1 MALTPPPSAPPAAPD
16 AAPATPSRAVPSTFR
31 ALADAFVTWEVGFRN
46 NVAGLRDWLAGFI
59 SWASTHVTEMQALQD
74 DVNAKAQSMQAQ
86 SIRYVFSTATS
97 DVDPGNGV
105 LVLNS
110 LTQNASTVARMDLL
124 DAAGSDVT
132 AFLNSFGSSTST
144 IKGDLVIAHK
154 DTPTTKWL
162 RFSVTSVA
170 SPAGYRNVTVNPTG
184 SSAANP
190 FAMGDQLMVTFTR
203 NGDSGGV
210 NDNVIQGQT
219 NIKGTTT
226 GTSTAYALTLNPA
239 ITAYTAG
246 QRFAATFHA
255 DSGDQPTLNANGV
268 GAVNLVKL
276 MPDGTFANIR
286 TGDIKN
292 GLRSDLLAINSTQ
305 LWVVNLPVA
314 ASSGHYNP
322 KIWGATNIMLDFG
335 DAGSCYEHSE
345 NAGTRAA
352 TIASGLPPGW
362 TLTIINATGASSVT
376 ISHTNGAASL
386 VQLGTGSTGTR
397 TLGPGGA
404 CTLVRSPVTADRVY
418 ISGSN
423 LT

>member
-1 MALTPPPSAPPAAPD
+1 MPLTAPPAAPPAAPD
-16 AAPATPSRAVPSTFR
+16 AAPAIPQRSVPATFR
-31 ALADAFVTWEVGFRN
+31 ALADAFVNWEVSFRN
-46 NVAGLRDWLAGFI
+46 SIAGLRTWLAAYI
-59 SWASTHVTEMQALQD
+59 SWAATHVAEMQALQD
-74 DVNAKAQSMQAQ
+74 DVAAKAQSMQAQ
-86 SIRYVFSTATS
+86 SIRYIFSTATT

-110 LTQNASTVARMDLL
+110 LTQNAATVARMDLQ

-132 AFLNSFGSSTST
+132 SFLSSFGSSTST

-162 RFSVTSVA
+162 RFSVTAVA
-170 SPAGYRNVTVNPTG
+170 SPTGYRNVTVNPTG
-184 SSAANP
+184 SSSANP
-190 FAMGDQLMVTFTR
+190 FAMGDQLLVTFTR

-226 GTSTAYALTLNPA
+226 GTGTAYTFTPNPA

-246 QRFAATFHA
+246 QRFPVTFHA
-255 DSGDQPTLNANGV
+255 DSGDQPTWNASGV
-268 GAVNLVKL
+268 GALNLVKL

-286 TGDIKN
+286 ANDIKAN
-292 GLRSDLLAINSTQ
+292 LRSDVLVLSGTQ
-305 LWVVNLPVA
+305 AWVVSLPVA
-314 ASSGHYNP
+314 GSSGHYNP
-322 KIWGATNIMLDFG
+322 KTWGAGNITLDFG
-335 DAGSCYEHSE
+335 DAGSCFEHAES
-345 NAGTRAA
+345 AATRAA
-352 TIASGLPPGW
+352 TIAASLPAGW
-362 TLTIINATGASSVT
+362 TLTIINAVGATSVT
-376 ISHTNGAASL
+376 ISHASGAGSL